1 MQLCK
6 LFFQSRYKR
15 MSGLGY
21 FHLIWFVWTIIGFDN
36 LAWISIYSNKNKKI
50 NFLIKLHQKLD
61 TGYVRKVFPKKISG
75 KISRL
80 SAKPIWQ
87 SHFFEQLKTNI
98 LILNSIRWNISLE
111 ISRTKYLWKTF
122 LFQMWKKEQIYKML
136 MWEMIIKR

>member
-1 MQLCK
+1 
-6 LFFQSRYKR
+6 

-21 FHLIWFVWTIIGFDN
+21 FHIIWFVWTIIEFDT
-36 LAWISIYSNKNKKI
+36 LAWISIYSNKKEKI
-50 NFLIKLHQKLD
+50 IFLIKLHQKLD
-61 TGYVRKVFPKKISG
+61 TGNNRKDFPQKISE

-87 SHFFEQLKTNI
+87 SHFFEQLKMRWNI
-98 LILNSIRWNISLE
+98 IWDEMKYYSIRWNISLE

-122 LFQMWKKEQIYKML
+122 LFQIWKKGEIYKML